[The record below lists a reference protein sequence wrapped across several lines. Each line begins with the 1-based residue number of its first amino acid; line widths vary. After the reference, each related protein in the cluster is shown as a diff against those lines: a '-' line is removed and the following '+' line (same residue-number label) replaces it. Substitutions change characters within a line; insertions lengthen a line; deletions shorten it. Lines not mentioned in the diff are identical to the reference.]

1 MDTKEQL
8 IGHLE
13 EIQAWEQD
21 QKGLWFWEKL
31 GRLPFKI
38 LDKMTPA
45 FIQEKIGLLVSEL
58 GSYIQTGGRYLISEE
73 GMLKKIRVA
82 TYYPVQ
88 TIEEVGQIPL
98 NNMIA

>member
-8 IGHLE
+8 TGQLQA
-13 EIQAWEQD
+13 IQEWEQD

-45 FIQEKIGLLVSEL
+45 FIQDKIAVLLSE
-58 GSYIQTGGRYLISEE
+58 
-73 GMLKKIRVA
+73 
-82 TYYPVQ
+82 
-88 TIEEVGQIPL
+88 
-98 NNMIA
+98 